1 MLILAIV
8 ASSSLFSAAAPSD
21 EPSVVPV
28 DVRVVAAPQ
37 AVRGE
42 GMSHRLYEL
51 RLNSFAP
58 REMQLEALEIRDQ
71 AGAEL
76 ARFEGEAL
84 DRLMVQPGVAADHA
98 RVLPAGGQA
107 IVYLDAATPD
117 GAPAPL
123 ALSHSLRFAASRP
136 DAPASRT
143 TITTPAEPVSGRP
156 VVILDPPL
164 RGPGW
169 LAANALSND
178 ADHRRTMVVVDGQA
192 RVAQRFA
199 IDFVR
204 LDDQGRAFVG
214 DPQTNAAWVG
224 FGAPVLAGADGVVVE
239 ATDDLPDNTP
249 GALPATPI
257 SLQTI
262 GGNHVVVR
270 LADGSF
276 VFYGHLKQGSVR
288 VHEGQAVTTGE
299 VLGAL
304 GNSGQSDAPHLHI
317 HVSDGASALGAD
329 GRAFAFSRFELAG
342 HVPSLAVLETAEG
355 WVHAAEPRR
364 PLTGELPIDNAV
376 VDFAD

>member
-1 MLILAIV
+1 MLILAALA
-8 ASSSLFSAAAPSD
+8 ASSLLIASVPAD
-21 EPSVVPV
+21 DPSVVPV
-28 DVRVVAAPQ
+28 EVRVASAPQ
-37 AVRGE
+37 AVHGE
-42 GMSHRLYEL
+42 GVAHRLYEL
-51 RLNSFAP
+51 RLNSLAP
-58 REMQLEALEIRDQ
+58 QEMRLEALEIRDQ
-71 AGAEL
+71 NGAEL

-84 DRLMVQPGVAADHA
+84 DALMVQPGVAAANA

-107 IVYLDAATPD
+107 IIYLDAATAED
-117 GAPAPL
+117 ATAPL
-123 ALSHSLRFAASRP
+123 ALSHRLRFAASRP
-136 DAPASRT
+136 DAPSSRT
-143 TITTPAEPVSGRP
+143 TITTNPAPVSSQP
-156 VVILDPPL
+156 VIVLNPPL
-164 RGPGW
+164 RGSGW

-214 DPQTNAAWVG
+214 DGQTNAAWAG

-249 GALPATPI
+249 GELPAVPI

-288 VHEGQAVTTGE
+288 VREGQTVSTGDE
-299 VLGAL
+299 LGAL

-329 GRAFAFSRFELAG
+329 GRGFAFNYFELEG
-342 HVPSLAVLETAEG
+342 HVPSLAILETAEG
-355 WVHAAEPRR
+355 WVHTPEPRR
-364 PLTGELPIDNAV
+364 QLSGELPVDNAV
-376 VDFAD
+376 IAFAD